1 MDGGGRFA
9 GSLNDIARQPSGAA
23 AAAVF
28 WPRPASPLSSVHR
41 KWGRAGKGW
50 SRDASLL
57 EYQLSWDRS
66 RWRRFARF
74 LDRIAD
80 RVSSLPRHT
89 GVTATVLL
97 IAASAGYGA
106 VENGQARKVIDFFK
120 YVRDGAAT
128 TVGFPIATVS
138 ISGEEHLSR
147 EEILA
152 TIGVTARSSLLFLD
166 VADARARLLTNPW
179 IAEATVQK
187 LLPDRLV
194 ISISERAAFALWQ
207 KDGRVGVISVDGTVL
222 EPSVLARYADLPLVV
237 GTGAETRA
245 KDFLALL
252 NRRPELRANVRAS
265 VLVAERRWNLRLKN
279 GVDVQLPEFDVERAL
294 DQFAAL
300 EHDVKLSDRDITVID
315 LRLADRVTVRL
326 SDDAF
331 QAREEAAKKKQ
342 KPKGGSA

>member
-1 MDGGGRFA
+1 M
-9 GSLNDIARQPSGAA
+9 
-23 AAAVF
+23 
-28 WPRPASPLSSVHR
+28 
-41 KWGRAGKGW
+41 
-50 SRDASLL
+50 
-57 EYQLSWDRS
+57 
-66 RWRRFARF
+66 
-74 LDRIAD
+74 
-80 RVSSLPRHT
+80 
-89 GVTATVLL
+89 ATVVLV
-97 IAASAGYGA
+97 AASTGYGA
-106 VENGQARKVIDFFK
+106 MESGQAGKLIDFLK

-128 TVGFPIATVS
+128 AAGFPIATVS
-138 ISGEEHLSR
+138 ITGEKHLSR

-152 TIGVTARSSLLFLD
+152 AAGMTARSSLLFFD

-252 NRRPELRANVRAS
+252 DRRPELRANVRAS

-279 GVDVQLPEFDVERAL
+279 GVDVRLPEFDVERAL

-300 EHDVKLSDRDITVID
+300 ERDVKLSDRDITIID
-315 LRLADRVTVRL
+315 LRLPDRVTVRL

-342 KPKGGSA
+342 QKPKGGSA